1 MGGAEA
7 DLGAAASSVAGTSN
21 LVVTFTGTGSGG
33 AVTVDKTVSDNTGFT
48 AGTFTAVG
56 GVATA
61 TTSNSTAPEGEI
73 SITLDKMSG
82 DKDTANSIN
91 KIVLDNA
98 GGKFTLSGTDASKFT
113 IDAATGKVTGTLD
126 YETVGDRTNNFEVNY
141 FKDGV
146 KLVTET
152 VVLTVTNRIADDN
165 NTQVSAFAQPKLG
178 TTLATVAS
186 GIIEAE
192 DFTIYG
198 NVGTKVIDVNGGS
211 SARDIVAAVN
221 AVQGETGVYAEA
233 QTRVNMS
240 FPEQAVATADSVT
253 FKLIRQKYIAA
264 GNFGNCRV
272 WYYKWQRRQRSGTCG
287 CCQWCIGCNWH
298 HS

>member
-1 MGGAEA
+1 M
-7 DLGAAASSVAGTSN
+7 AGTSN

-178 TTLATVAS
+178 TSLANVAS

-198 NVGTKVIDVNGGS
+198 NVGTKVIDVNGSS
-211 SARDIVAAVN
+211 SARDIVA
-221 AVQGETGVYAEA
+221 
-233 QTRVNMS
+233 R
-240 FPEQAVATADSVT
+240 
-253 FKLIRQKYIAA
+253 
-264 GNFGNCRV
+264 
-272 WYYKWQRRQRSGTCG
+272 
-287 CCQWCIGCNWH
+287 
-298 HS
+298 